1 MLLRFTIE
9 NLFCFAGETVFSMV
23 AGKDEEHSEHKC
35 HLRDSYEHEA
45 LCAAA
50 LYGAN
55 AHGKTKLV
63 EAIAFA
69 RNLILEGRRPG
80 QSIPVSTFR
89 LDAEKLGQPS
99 YCEFVIFHLG
109 VEYTYGFLAN
119 NTRIEEEWLFARPDG
134 EEVRYFERLTD
145 NQGHTQI
152 EFGSALSSLES
163 EDNKFIEYVAKGTR
177 DNQLFLTEAI
187 ERNIEVLKPIY
198 SWFLNTLTIVPTNR
212 EIESLVIRAYE
223 DSDFRNFISSFLKL
237 ANTGIDTIS
246 IEEKSL
252 NFDKLLISKR
262 SKYAFASEEFIK
274 EFENDIADGL
284 ASQIESEGRKLSEA
298 VRPSVNGQMLICLK
312 TVHNDNQGNAVPFD
326 IDEESS
332 GTQRIMQIL
341 PVLADMR
348 ETSKVYVVD
357 ELDRMLHPLLSRLFL
372 ETFLKLNKNNKNQLI
387 FTTHETSLL
396 NLDLLRRDE
405 IWFVEKAR
413 SGSSQLYS
421 LADFEFKP
429 NPAIKL
435 ERGYL
440 QGRFGGI
447 PFIGDIRSLGW

>member
-1 MLLRFTIE
+1 MLLRFTVE
-9 NLFCFAGETVFSMV
+9 NLFCFADETVFSMV
-23 AGKDEEHSEHKC
+23 ASKDEEHSEHKC
-35 HLRDSYEHEA
+35 NLRDSYEHEA

-63 EAIAFA
+63 EAVSFA

-89 LDAEKLGQPS
+89 LDAEKLRQPS

-109 VEYTYGFLAN
+109 VEYTYGFLVN

-134 EEVRYFERLTD
+134 EEVRYFERVTD
-145 NQGHTQI
+145 NKGNTHI
-152 EFGSALSSLES
+152 EFGGILNNLES
-163 EDNKFIEYVAKGTR
+163 EDNKFIEYVARGTR
-177 DNQLFLTEAI
+177 DNQLFLTEAVD
-187 ERNIEVLKPIY
+187 RNIEALRPIY
-198 SWFLNTLTIVPTNR
+198 SWFLNTLIIVPTNR
-212 EIESLVIRAYE
+212 EMESLVIRAYE
-223 DSDFRNFISSFLKL
+223 DSDFSNFVSSFLKL

-252 NFDKLLISKR
+252 NFDKLSISKK
-262 SKYAFASEEFIK
+262 SKYTSSSDEFIK
-274 EFENDIADGL
+274 EFEKDIADGL
-284 ASQIESEGRKLSEA
+284 VSQIESEGRKLSEA
-298 VRPSVNGQMLICLK
+298 VQPSMNGEMLLRLK
-312 TVHNDNQGNAVPFD
+312 TVRNDNHGKSVLFD

-372 ETFLKLNKNNKNQLI
+372 ETFLKFNKNNKNQLI

-405 IWFVEKAR
+405 IWFVEKDQ
-413 SGSSQLYS
+413 SGSSHLYS
-421 LADFEFKP
+421 LASLKVRPDLK
-429 NPAIKL
+429 I

-440 QGRFGGI
+440 QGRFGAI
-447 PFIGDIRSLGW
+447 PFVGDIRTLGW